1 MSKPNG
7 ITTKIFL
14 DGGDPTETKE
24 IIELLGF
31 LDGQTTN
38 PSLVAKHPSFQACK
52 EGDTPCTN
60 DDLWKAYREIVTAI
74 SPLVPESVS
83 IEVYADDDT
92 TADDMIE
99 KGLEL
104 NTWIPNAH
112 IKLPITTAGLTAAEV
127 LVGKGLR
134 VNMTLCFTQSQA
146 AAVYAATKGANP
158 GGVYLSPFVGRLD
171 DRGENGMSFI
181 KNVGKMFEGSDG
193 HVSPLVASVRSLDHF
208 MYTLAIGADIITA
221 PGKILR
227 EWAEA
232 GMPVPDESFE
242 YNSNDLTDFPYEE
255 HDLSADWKSF
265 DLSHDLT
272 KNGLERFASDWN
284 NLLG

>member
-1 MSKPNG
+1 MSKPTG

-14 DGGDPTETKE
+14 DGGDPKETKE

-38 PSLVAKHPSFQACK
+38 PSLVAKNPLFQACK
-52 EGDTPCTN
+52 NSDEPCT
-60 DDLWKAYREIVTAI
+60 DEDLWKAYREIVTEI

-83 IEVYADDDT
+83 IEVYADKDT
-92 TADDMIE
+92 KAESMIE

-112 IKLPITTAGLTAAEV
+112 IKLPITTEGLKAAEA
-127 LVGKGLR
+127 LVTKGLK

-146 AAVYAATKGANP
+146 AAVYSATKGAKP

-181 KNVGKMFEGSDG
+181 KNVGQMFEGSDG
-193 HVSPLVASVRSLDHF
+193 HVSPLVASVRSLEHF
-208 MYTLAIGADIITA
+208 MATLALGTDIITA
-221 PGKILR
+221 PAKILR
-227 EWAEA
+227 EWAAA
-232 GMPVPDESFE
+232 GMPVPDAS
-242 YNSNDLTDFPYEE
+242 YSYDAGKLTDFEYEE
-255 HDLSADWKSF
+255 HDIEADWTGF
-265 DLSHDLT
+265 NLNHELT
-272 KNGLERFASDWN
+272 ESGIARFASDWN
-284 NLLG
+284 SLLK